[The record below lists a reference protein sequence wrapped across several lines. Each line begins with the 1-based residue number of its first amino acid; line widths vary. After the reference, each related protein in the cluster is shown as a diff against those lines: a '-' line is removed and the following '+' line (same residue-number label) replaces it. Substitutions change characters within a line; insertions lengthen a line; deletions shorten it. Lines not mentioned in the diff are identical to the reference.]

1 MQIIPSAVCIVCI
14 SSCAIA
20 SQDYKNQHEEV
31 QQSMKQFLKHLQSVK
46 DRASA
51 DAVAEKIRDAEK
63 RVTDNLKAMR
73 APQSKEEEAIFEAQ
87 TPVIVALLEEI
98 DATANDIAA
107 HNWYQSEKLRGAL
120 ENGVGAPTKK
130 AEGIPQQAPQTLDA
144 DEQRRHDEFMKK
156 HADTFS
162 GGNGMSM
169 QTAVIIHSPGE
180 YNAVPNER
188 LYWSTVYPG
197 SSKGLQTLIQG
208 EDGKIYDQI
217 VIHTEHGSKTLY
229 FDITADLLKLNKML
243 EENSK
248 E

>member
-1 MQIIPSAVCIVCI
+1 MQIIPSAVCFTCI

-20 SQDYKNQHEEV
+20 SQDYKNQFEEV
-31 QQSMKQFLKHLQSVK
+31 QQSLKQFLNYLQSVK

-51 DAVAEKIRDAEK
+51 DAVSEKIKEAEN
-63 RVTDNLKAMR
+63 RVTSNLKAMH
-73 APQSKEEEAIFEAQ
+73 APQSKEEKAIFEVQ
-87 TPVIVALLEEI
+87 RPVVSDLLDEI
-98 DATANDIAA
+98 DTAEADIAA
-107 HNWYQSEKLRGAL
+107 HNWYQSEKLRKAL
-120 ENGVGAPTKK
+120 VNSSGAPESEADTR
-130 AEGIPQQAPQTLDA
+130 PQGSQTLDA

-156 HADTFS
+156 HAATFS

-197 SSKGLQTLIQG
+197 STQGLQSLVQG
-208 EDGKIYDQI
+208 EDGKMYDQI
-217 VIHTEHGSKTLY
+217 VIHTENGSKTLY